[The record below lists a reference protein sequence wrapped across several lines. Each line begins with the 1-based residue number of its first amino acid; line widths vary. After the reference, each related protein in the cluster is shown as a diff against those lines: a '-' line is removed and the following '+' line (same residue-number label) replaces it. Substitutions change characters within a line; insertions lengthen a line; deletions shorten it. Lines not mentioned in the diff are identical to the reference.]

1 MIPVKWNTWF
11 AKMGIAKLCDVEIN
25 AFIDFICDGGDFF
38 GLGFIFGHN
47 KIAFSR
53 AHLQGRYENICNQL
67 PKYNPMLH
75 IFTIGQL
82 NIFGAWPVML

>member
-1 MIPVKWNTWF
+1 MHLLISFVTVD
-11 AKMGIAKLCDVEIN
+11 L
-25 AFIDFICDGGDFF
+25 DFF

-53 AHLQGRYENICNQL
+53 AHVQGRYENICNQL
-67 PKYNPMLH
+67 LKYNPLEMLLVFMLH

-82 NIFGAWPVML
+82 NIFGAWPVLL